1 MNWLFQVVRLSGANG
16 FQGWQEE
23 KDDSY
28 NDEIMSAR
36 EIFFELGQGFWLPG
50 QPNGYSSDKN
60 EWLSGEMFERRIRFS
75 SSLFSGGWPTQTTK
89 DIMDRIGANDA
100 TRSLVASVN
109 GEKRKF
115 IALMCSPE
123 IMGLENA

>member
-1 MNWLFQVVRLSGANG
+1 
-16 FQGWQEE
+16 
-23 KDDSY
+23 
-28 NDEIMSAR
+28 
-36 EIFFELGQGFWLPG
+36 
-50 QPNGYSSDKN
+50 
-60 EWLSGEMFERRIRFS
+60 MFERRIRFS
-75 SSLFSGGWPTQTTK
+75 SSLFSGGFPTQTTNE
-89 DIMDRIGANDA
+89 IMDRIGANNA

>member
-23 KDDSY
+23 KDDAY
-28 NDEIMSAR
+28 NEEIMRSR

-75 SSLFSGGWPTQTTK
+75 SSLFSGGFPTQSTK

-100 TRSLVASVN
+100 TRNLVASVN
-109 GEKRKF
+109 GKKGKF
-115 IALMCSPE
+115 VALMCSPE